1 MLARLGWVLRGL
13 QRRLWF
19 RATLFS
25 VAGVAT
31 ALLALLLRDHIPA
44 TLPAK
49 VGADAV
55 DKILTIIASSMLA
68 VTTFSLS
75 TMVTAY
81 NAAASGVT
89 PRAYPLLLEDS
100 TTQNALATF
109 LGSFLFSLV
118 GIIALSTGLYGD
130 NGRVVL
136 FAVTLVV
143 ILLIVFTLL
152 RWIDHLSRL
161 GQLDATSDS
170 IEAAAQRSLERW
182 LDNPH
187 LGGVAIPVDEPPP
200 GRPVQADRTGYLQR
214 IDMPLLAACCGERGR
229 LRLAVLPGAFV
240 DPAQPLVWV
249 EGLPPEQDERLRAA
263 FTLDGRRL
271 HDQDPRFGLTVLG
284 EIATGALVPS
294 RSDAGTAIAILGRA
308 QRLLTLLTEV
318 REAADPR
325 YPRIAVPA
333 LELDDLF
340 DDFFLPVGRDA
351 APLVEVGMRLQKVLA
366 RLAVQGDGRIKREC
380 LRHSRLALAR
390 AEAALGQA
398 EDRALLQSLAADVE
412 RLCAPGRAGVTPV
425 S

>member
-44 TLPAK
+44 GLPTK

-81 NAAASGVT
+81 NAAASSVT

-136 FAVTLVV
+136 FTVTLVV

-170 IEAAAQRSLERW
+170 IEAAAQHSLKRW
-182 LDNPH
+182 LANPY
-187 LGGVAIPVDEPPP
+187 LGGRAAPVDEPPP
-200 GRPVQADRTGYLQR
+200 GRPVMADRTGYLQR
-214 IDMPLLAACCGERGR
+214 VDMSLLADLCGKQGR
-229 LRLAVLPGAFV
+229 LRLAALPGAFL
-240 DPAQPLVWV
+240 DPAQPLLWI
-249 EGLPPEQDERLRAA
+249 EGLPPDKDDQLRTA
-263 FTLDGRRL
+263 FSLDARRV

-294 RSDAGTAIAILGRA
+294 RSDSGTAIAILGRA
-308 QRLLTLLTEV
+308 QRLLTELTVARDPVE
-318 REAADPR
+318 PR
-325 YPRIAVPA
+325 YPQIEVPE
-333 LELDDLF
+333 LSLDDLF

-351 APLVEVGMRLQKVLA
+351 APLVEVGMRLQKSLA
-366 RLAVQGDGRIKREC
+366 RLAVQGDARIRREC
-380 LRHSRLALAR
+380 LRHSRLALSR
-390 AEAALGQA
+390 AEASLGQA
-398 EDRALLQSLAADVE
+398 EDRVVLQQLAADVE
-412 RLCAPGRAGVTPV
+412 RLCTPR
-425 S
+425 

>member
-81 NAAASGVT
+81 NAAASSVT

-170 IEAAAQRSLERW
+170 IEDAARHSLQRW
-182 LDNPH
+182 LDQPY
-187 LGGVAIPVDEPPP
+187 LGGVAAPVDEPAS
-200 GRPVQADRTGYLQR
+200 GRPVMADRTGYLQR
-214 IDMPLLAACCGERGR
+214 VDMPLLADLCGDQGR
-229 LRLAVLPGAFV
+229 LRLAALPGAFL
-240 DPAQPLVWV
+240 DPAQPLLWV
-249 EGLPPEQDERLRAA
+249 EGLPPDKDERLRAA
-263 FTLDGRRL
+263 FTLDARRV

-294 RSDAGTAIAILGRA
+294 RSDSGTAIAILGRA
-308 QRLLTLLTEV
+308 QRLLTALTEP
-318 REAADPR
+318 REAVEPR
-325 YPRIAVPA
+325 YPRIEVPE
-333 LELDDLF
+333 LSLDDLF

-351 APLVEVGMRLQKVLA
+351 APLVEVGMRLQKALA
-366 RLAVQGDGRIKREC
+366 RLAVQGDARIRREC

-390 AEAALGQA
+390 AEATLGQA
-398 EDRALLQSLAADVE
+398 EDRAILQQLAADVE
-412 RLCAPGRAGVTPV
+412 RLCTA
-425 S
+425 SQ

>member
-44 TLPAK
+44 GLPTK

-81 NAAASGVT
+81 NAAASSVT

-136 FAVTLVV
+136 FTVTLVV

-170 IEAAAQRSLERW
+170 IEAAAQHSLKRW
-182 LDNPH
+182 LANPY
-187 LGGVAIPVDEPPP
+187 LGGRAAPVDEPPP
-200 GRPVQADRTGYLQR
+200 GRPVMADRTGYLQR
-214 IDMPLLAACCGERGR
+214 VDMSLLADLCGKHAR
-229 LRLAVLPGAFV
+229 LRLAALPGAFL
-240 DPAQPLVWV
+240 DPAQPLLWI
-249 EGLPPEQDERLRAA
+249 EGLPPEKDDRLRAA
-263 FTLDGRRL
+263 FTLNAHRV
-271 HDQDPRFGLTVLG
+271 HDQDPRYGLTVLG

-294 RSDAGTAIAILGRA
+294 RSDSGTAIAILGRA
-308 QRLLTLLTEV
+308 QRLLTELTVAREPVEPHYSQIEV
-318 REAADPR
+318 PE
-325 YPRIAVPA
+325 
-333 LELDDLF
+333 LSLDDLF

-351 APLVEVGMRLQKVLA
+351 APLVEVGMRLQKSLA
-366 RLAVQGDGRIKREC
+366 RLAVQGDARIRREC
-380 LRHSRLALAR
+380 LRHSRLALSR
-390 AEAALGQA
+390 AEASLGQA
-398 EDRALLQSLAADVE
+398 EDRLILQQLAADVE
-412 RLCAPGRAGVTPV
+412 RLCTPR
-425 S
+425 

>member
-31 ALLALLLRDHIPA
+31 ALLALLLRDHIPS

-81 NAAASGVT
+81 NAAASSVT

-170 IEAAAQRSLERW
+170 IEDAARHSLQRW
-182 LDNPH
+182 LAQPYLD
-187 LGGVAIPVDEPPP
+187 GVAAPVDEPAR
-200 GRPVQADRTGYLQR
+200 GRPVMADRTGYLQR
-214 IDMPLLAACCGERGR
+214 VDMPLLADLCGDQGR
-229 LRLAVLPGAFV
+229 LRLAVLPGAFL
-240 DPAQPLVWV
+240 DPAQPLLWV
-249 EGLPPEQDERLRAA
+249 EGLPPEKDQRLRAA
-263 FTLDGRRL
+263 FTLDARRV

-294 RSDAGTAIAILGRA
+294 RSDSGTAIAILGRA
-308 QRLLTLLTEV
+308 QRLLTTLTEP
-318 REAADPR
+318 REAVEPR
-325 YPRIAVPA
+325 YPRIEVPD
-333 LELDDLF
+333 LSLDDLF

-351 APLVEVGMRLQKVLA
+351 APLVEVGMRLQKALA
-366 RLAVQGDGRIKREC
+366 RLAVQGDARIRREC

-390 AEAALGQA
+390 AEATLGQA
-398 EDRALLQSLAADVE
+398 EDRVILQQLAADVE
-412 RLCAPGRAGVTPV
+412 RLCTARQ
-425 S
+425 

>member
-44 TLPAK
+44 SLPAK
-49 VGADAV
+49 IGADAV

-170 IEAAAQRSLERW
+170 IEVAAQHSLKRW
-182 LDNPH
+182 LATPY
-187 LGGVAIPVDEPPP
+187 LGGVAAPVDEPPP
-200 GRPVQADRTGYLQR
+200 GRPLLADRTGYLQR
-214 IDMPLLAACCGERGR
+214 IDMPLLADLCGEQGR
-229 LRLAVLPGAFV
+229 LRLAALPGAFV
-240 DPAQPLVWV
+240 DPAQPLLWV
-249 EGLPPEQDERLRAA
+249 EGLPPEQDDRLRAA
-263 FTLDGRRL
+263 FTLDVRRL

-294 RSDAGTAIAILGRA
+294 RSDSGTAIAILGRA
-308 QRLLTLLTEV
+308 QRLLTVLTEP
-318 REAADPR
+318 REPVEPL
-325 YPRIAVPA
+325 YPRIEVPE
-333 LELDDLF
+333 LSLDDLF

-351 APLVEVGMRLQKVLA
+351 APLVEVGMRLQKALA
-366 RLAVQGDGRIKREC
+366 RLAVQGDARLKREC

-390 AEAALGQA
+390 AEATLGQA
-398 EDRALLQSLAADVE
+398 EDRAILQQLAADVE
-412 RLCAPGRAGVTPV
+412 RLCKPTDARVA
-425 S
+425 

>member
-1 MLARLGWVLRGL
+1 MLGRLGWILRGC

-25 VAGVAT
+25 LAGVAT

-81 NAAASGVT
+81 NAAASSVT

-182 LDNPH
+182 LSIPH
-187 LGGVAIPVDEPPP
+187 LGGVAAPRDQAPA
-200 GRPVQADRTGYLQR
+200 GRPVLADRTGYLQR
-214 IDMPLLAACCGERGR
+214 VDMPLLADLCGEQGR

-240 DPAQPLVWV
+240 DPAQPLLWV
-249 EGLPPEQDERLRAA
+249 EGLAPERDERLRAA
-263 FTLDGRRL
+263 FILDARRL

-294 RSDAGTAIAILGRA
+294 RSDSGTAIAILGRA
-308 QRLLTLLTEV
+308 QRLLTSLTEV
-318 REAADPR
+318 REPVEPH
-325 YPRIAVPA
+325 YPRIEVPE
-333 LELDDLF
+333 LSLDDLF

-351 APLVEVGMRLQKVLA
+351 APLVEVGMRLQKSLA
-366 RLAVQGDGRIKREC
+366 RLAVQGDVRMKREC

-398 EDRALLQSLAADVE
+398 EDRAILQQLAADVE
-412 RLCAPGRAGVTPV
+412 RLCVPETAGTV
-425 S
+425 

>member
-31 ALLALLLRDHIPA
+31 ALLALLLRDHIP
-44 TLPAK
+44 TSLPAK

-81 NAAASGVT
+81 NAAASSVT

-170 IEAAAQRSLERW
+170 IEDAARHSLQRW
-182 LDNPH
+182 LAQPY
-187 LGGVAIPVDEPPP
+187 LGGVAALVDEPAS
-200 GRPVQADRTGYLQR
+200 GRPVMADRTGYLQR
-214 IDMPLLAACCGERGR
+214 VDMPLLADLCGDQGR
-229 LRLAVLPGAFV
+229 LRLAALPGAFL
-240 DPAQPLVWV
+240 DPAQPLLWV
-249 EGLPPEQDERLRAA
+249 EGLPPEKDQRLRAA
-263 FTLDGRRL
+263 FTLDARRV

-294 RSDAGTAIAILGRA
+294 RSDSGTAIAILGRA
-308 QRLLTLLTEV
+308 QRLLTTLTEP
-318 REAADPR
+318 REAVEPR
-325 YPRIAVPA
+325 YPRIEVPE
-333 LELDDLF
+333 LSLDDLF

-351 APLVEVGMRLQKVLA
+351 APLVEVGMRLQKALG
-366 RLAVQGDGRIKREC
+366 RLAVQGDARIRREC

-390 AEAALGQA
+390 AEATLGQA
-398 EDRALLQSLAADVE
+398 EDRVILQQLAADVE
-412 RLCAPGRAGVTPV
+412 RLCMARQ
-425 S
+425 

>member
-1 MLARLGWVLRGL
+1 MLARLGWILRGC

-81 NAAASGVT
+81 NAAASSVT
-89 PRAYPLLLEDS
+89 PRAYPLLLEYS

-170 IEAAAQRSLERW
+170 IEAAARRSLQHW
-182 LDNPH
+182 LSTPH
-187 LGGVAIPVDEPPP
+187 LGGVAAAVDAAPT
-200 GRPVQADRTGYLQR
+200 GRPVLAERTGYLQR
-214 IDMPLLAACCGERGR
+214 VDMPLLADLCGEQGR

-240 DPAQPLVWV
+240 DPAQPLLWV
-249 EGLPPEQDERLRAA
+249 DGLPAERDERLRTA
-263 FTLDGRRL
+263 FVVDARRL

-294 RSDAGTAIAILGRA
+294 RSDSGTAIAILGRA
-308 QRLLTLLTEV
+308 QRLLTQLIEV
-318 REAADPR
+318 REPVAPR
-325 YPRIAVPA
+325 YPRIEVPA
-333 LELDDLF
+333 LSLHDLF

-351 APLVEVGMRLQKVLA
+351 APLVEVGMRLQKSLA
-366 RLAVQGDGRIKREC
+366 RLAVQGDVRMKGEC

-398 EDRALLQSLAADVE
+398 EDRAILQQLAADVE
-412 RLCAPGRAGVTPV
+412 RLCKPETPGTT
-425 S
+425 

>member
-81 NAAASGVT
+81 NAAASSVT

-170 IEAAAQRSLERW
+170 IEDAARHSLQRW
-182 LDNPH
+182 LTHPYLD
-187 LGGVAIPVDEPPP
+187 GVAAPVDEPAS
-200 GRPVQADRTGYLQR
+200 GRPVMADRTGYLQR
-214 IDMPLLAACCGERGR
+214 VDMPLLADLCGDQGR
-229 LRLAVLPGAFV
+229 LRLAALPGAFL
-240 DPAQPLVWV
+240 DPAQPLLWV
-249 EGLPPEQDERLRAA
+249 EGLPPDKDERLRAA
-263 FTLDGRRL
+263 FTLDARRV

-294 RSDAGTAIAILGRA
+294 RSDSGTAIAILGRA
-308 QRLLTLLTEV
+308 QRLLTALTEP
-318 REAADPR
+318 REAVEPR
-325 YPRIAVPA
+325 YPRIEVPE
-333 LELDDLF
+333 LSLDDLF

-351 APLVEVGMRLQKVLA
+351 APLVEVGMRLQKALA
-366 RLAVQGDGRIKREC
+366 RLAVQGDARIRREC
-380 LRHSRLALAR
+380 LRHSRLALSR
-390 AEAALGQA
+390 AEATLGQA
-398 EDRALLQSLAADVE
+398 EDRAILQQLAADVE
-412 RLCAPGRAGVTPV
+412 RLCAAR
-425 S
+425 

>member
-31 ALLALLLRDHIPA
+31 ALLALLLRDHIPT

-81 NAAASGVT
+81 NAAASSVT

-170 IEAAAQRSLERW
+170 IEDAARHSLQRW
-182 LDNPH
+182 LAQPYLD
-187 LGGVAIPVDEPPP
+187 GVAAPVDEPAR
-200 GRPVQADRTGYLQR
+200 GRPVMADRTGYLQR
-214 IDMPLLAACCGERGR
+214 VDMPLLADLCGDQGR
-229 LRLAVLPGAFV
+229 LRLAVLPGAFL
-240 DPAQPLVWV
+240 DPAQPLLWV
-249 EGLPPEQDERLRAA
+249 EGLPPEKDQRLRAA
-263 FTLDGRRL
+263 FTLDARRV

-294 RSDAGTAIAILGRA
+294 RSDSGTAIAILGRA
-308 QRLLTLLTEV
+308 QRLLTTLTEP
-318 REAADPR
+318 REAVEPR
-325 YPRIAVPA
+325 YPRIEVPD
-333 LELDDLF
+333 LSLDDLF

-351 APLVEVGMRLQKVLA
+351 APLVEVGMRLQKALA
-366 RLAVQGDGRIKREC
+366 RLAVQGDARIRREC

-390 AEAALGQA
+390 AEATLGQA
-398 EDRALLQSLAADVE
+398 EDRVILQQLAADVE
-412 RLCAPGRAGVTPV
+412 RLCTARQ
-425 S
+425 

>member
-31 ALLALLLRDHIPA
+31 ALLALLLRDHIPT

-81 NAAASGVT
+81 NAAASSVT

-170 IEAAAQRSLERW
+170 IEDAANHSLQRW
-182 LDNPH
+182 LAQPY
-187 LGGVAIPVDEPPP
+187 LGGVAAPVDEPAR
-200 GRPVQADRTGYLQR
+200 GRPVMADRTGYLQR
-214 IDMPLLAACCGERGR
+214 VDMPLLADLCGDQGR
-229 LRLAVLPGAFV
+229 LRLAALPGAFL
-240 DPAQPLVWV
+240 DPAQPLLWV
-249 EGLPPEQDERLRAA
+249 EGLPPEKDQRLRAA
-263 FTLDGRRL
+263 FTLDARRV

-294 RSDAGTAIAILGRA
+294 RSDSGTAIAILGRA
-308 QRLLTLLTEV
+308 QRLLTALTEP
-318 REAADPR
+318 REAVEPR
-325 YPRIAVPA
+325 YPRIEVPE
-333 LELDDLF
+333 LSLDDLF

-351 APLVEVGMRLQKVLA
+351 APLVEVGMRLQKALA
-366 RLAVQGDGRIKREC
+366 RLAVQGDARIRREC

-390 AEAALGQA
+390 AEATLGQA
-398 EDRALLQSLAADVE
+398 EDRVILQQLAADVE
-412 RLCAPGRAGVTPV
+412 RLCTARQ
-425 S
+425 